1 MSLPKTIFQGKDS
14 SLIEVLYT
22 RGEIAFRNPDEIV
35 SLDSGGPG
43 RKDGSSLANP
53 SAAHAPQ

>member
-22 RGEIAFRNPDEIV
+22 RAEIDFPSPRKSSASTPSSRK
-35 SLDSGGPG
+35 
-43 RKDGSSLANP
+43 KDGSPLAN
-53 SAAHAPQ
+53 SSKTNAT